1 MVSDMPKVPLEFQ
14 QAQEIGRTHDV
25 LGCLPV
31 THIVCRCD
39 RRVPLMLAGC
49 PSRIACPACGRQ
61 FILTAVSCEG
71 AMVGTKIEAH
81 EKSRVLETVQ

>member
-1 MVSDMPKVPLEFQ
+1 MKKPIEFA

-31 THIVCRCD
+31 TLIVCRCPS
-39 RRVPLMLAGC
+39 RVPLQIAGC
-49 PSRIACPACGRQ
+49 PAQIACPQCGRT

-71 AMVGTKIEAH
+71 VMVGTRIEVR